1 MSLNYP
7 KLTSSPPSPK
17 KKNLTPT
24 DGQRRRADGD
34 APAVTAG
41 DASSGGA
48 RVGCAGSGAPA
59 GAVSASEDD
68 MCAAHSLRWAA
79 RRHGRMGGAEE
90 VVRGRR
96 AWRRCLGGAR
106 PAAWIPFFS
115 IFFRSGVK
123 SLPNT
128 FGWVSN
134 SNRS

>member
-7 KLTSSPPSPK
+7 KLTSSPPPQ

-24 DGQRRRADGD
+24 GGQRRRADGD

-48 RVGCAGSGAPA
+48 QVGCAGSGAPV

-68 MCAAHSLRWAA
+68 VCAAHSLRQAA
-79 RRHGRMGGAEE
+79 RRRGRMGGAGE

-106 PAAWIPFFS
+106 PAEWISCFS
-115 IFFRSGVK
+115 IFF
-123 SLPNT
+123 
-128 FGWVSN
+128 
-134 SNRS
+134 